1 MREYGIGNP
10 EEQETPEATKD
21 TLQGNIHETVSA
33 LSDGA
38 LDVLIADYAAA
49 VEEPEHTPLEE
60 TRLQALREELDKRRG
75 ATEIE
80 WKRDV
85 VERVRENCWILRK
98 EGNPNPTTTVFRR
111 GNELF
116 ITDPGV
122 SIASAEKNKALRE
135 LADSLGAKV
144 SGVLLTHSHPDH
156 IGNMPNMAGEQTPIY
171 LHRKAFWSLRSPD
184 ALLRAEHVLTDKG
197 GRDRYIP
204 EYKRILFERVG
215 DLIYGSGMKRRP
227 KHVSE
232 GGQYQEFPEEPMKFD
247 GYTVEVV
254 STPGHA
260 PGEVSFWI
268 PEEKVLVGGDLMVNA
283 GLGRDTIPSMYMPE
297 ANVYE
302 GLASLK
308 KMKALNPELFIPTHG
323 APIRSAQE
331 FQTRVDGMIVLLEKV
346 IEQAKELQMK
356 NPGMTQD
363 QIGEIIYSW
372 PEFPKVM
379 TFGPWEKKT
388 IIMSV
393 FRDDPVLQARE
404 AARAEKVNRRV

>member
-1 MREYGIGNP
+1 MRE
-10 EEQETPEATKD
+10 TPAPDEVKKEG
-21 TLQGNIHETVSA
+21 LQAADANRPDAIQETVSV
-33 LSDGA
+33 LSDGG
-38 LDVLIADYAAA
+38 LDILIADYAAV
-49 VEEPEHTPLEE
+49 VEDPEHTPLEE
-60 TRLQALREELDKRRG
+60 TRLQALHHERDKRRG
-75 ATEIE
+75 ATEVE

-156 IGNMPNMAGEQTPIY
+156 IGNMPNMADEQTPIFV
-171 LHRKAFWSLRSPD
+171 HKKGFWSLRSPD

-197 GRDRYIP
+197 GRQRYIP
-204 EYKRILFERVG
+204 EYKRVLFERVG

-232 GGQYQEFPEEPMKFD
+232 GGQYREFPTVPMKFD

-254 STPGHA
+254 STPGHT

-268 PEEKVLVGGDLMVNA
+268 PEDRILIGGDLIVNA
-283 GLGRDTIPSMYMPE
+283 GLGRDHIPSMYMPE
-297 ANVYE
+297 ANVYD

-308 KMKALNPELFIPTHG
+308 KMKVLNPELFIPAHG
-323 APIRSAQE
+323 SPIRSSGE
-331 FQTRVDGMIVLLEKV
+331 FQTRVDGMIALLERV
-346 IEQAKELQMK
+346 IRQAKELQMK

-363 QIGEIIYSW
+363 QIADVVYSSAD
-372 PEFPKVM
+372 FPKIM
-379 TFGPWEKKT
+379 TFGAWEKKT
-388 IIMSV
+388 IILSV
-393 FRDDPVLQARE
+393 FRDDPEVRQ
-404 AARAEKVNRRV
+404 K